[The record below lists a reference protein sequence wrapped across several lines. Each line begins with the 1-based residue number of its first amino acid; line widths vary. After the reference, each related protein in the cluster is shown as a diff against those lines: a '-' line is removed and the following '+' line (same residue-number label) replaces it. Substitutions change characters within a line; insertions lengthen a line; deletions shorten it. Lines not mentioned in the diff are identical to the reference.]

1 MRTIALFIDD
11 AAAARMALQPL
22 IQSSDAV
29 RVVLVACAPKL
40 SRHVGRF
47 VSHAGR
53 DQYRQRWARDLF
65 SELQPLW
72 STAPRGTVET
82 MIAKA
87 PLEVIVQ
94 RMKLHEGTELV
105 AIDARKAALEQA
117 RQSPPTAVQAA
128 ARRWLVPAFV
138 ATGLGIALAIS
149 E

>member
-22 IQSSDAV
+22 MQSRDAG

-53 DQYRQRWARDLF
+53 EQFRQRWARDLF
-65 SELQPLW
+65 TELQPLW
-72 STAPRGTVET
+72 SKAPRGTVET
-82 MIAKA
+82 MIAQA

-94 RMKLHEGTELV
+94 RMKVQEGTQLV

-117 RQSPPTAVQAA
+117 KLSQATPAQIA
-128 ARRWLVPAFV
+128 ARRWLIPAFV
-138 ATGLGIALAIS
+138 TTGLGIALAIS
-149 E
+149 